1 MTTASLLSAGLEA
14 YTSMENKES
23 FFQGLYYESN
33 ISLVCRVV
41 DSLPGDNELVNI
53 NEHNVRFLKALAALN
68 EGAPEA
74 GEEIPQT
81 AAELQRLDLKLNL
94 LLEIVGQLLA
104 SQRTLPAPTQVRLG
118 HAGIEWLAHDCPLS
132 GAQVCIEVYLR
143 SELPSPLKFHGIA
156 VPVDSAEGSSSA
168 GQRVQ
173 ARFVGLS
180 AALQD
185 DLEKF
190 IFRRHRRSIAQ
201 RQA

>member
-1 MTTASLLSAGLEA
+1 
-14 YTSMENKES
+14 MENNDS
-23 FFQGLYYESN
+23 FFQGLYYESTV
-33 ISLVCRVV
+33 SLVCQVV
-41 DSLPGDNELVNI
+41 DSLPDDNELVSI
-53 NEHNVRFLKALAALN
+53 NENNIRFLKALAALN
-68 EGAPEA
+68 EAAPEA
-74 GEEIPQT
+74 GDEVPQT

-104 SQRTLPAPTQVRLG
+104 NQRTLPAPTQVRLG
-118 HAGIEWLAHDCPLS
+118 HSGIEWVAQDCPPS

-156 VPVDSAEGSSSA
+156 VIVDSTEGVGSV

-173 ARFVGLS
+173 VRFVGLS
-180 AALQD
+180 SVLQD

>member
-1 MTTASLLSAGLEA
+1 
-14 YTSMENKES
+14 MENKDS
-23 FFQGLYYESN
+23 FFQGLYYESH
-33 ISLVCRVV
+33 ISLVWQLV
-41 DSLPGDNELVNI
+41 DSLPAANELVSI
-53 NEHNVRFLKALAALN
+53 NENNSRFLKALAAMN

-118 HAGIEWLAHDCPLS
+118 HAAIEWVTEDCPPP
-132 GAQVCIEVYLR
+132 GAQISVDVYLR
-143 SELPSPLKFHGIA
+143 SELPSPLKFHGVA
-156 VPVDSAEGSSSA
+156 VLADPEDGAASGSK
-168 GQRVQ
+168 RVQ
-173 ARFVGLS
+173 VRFVGLS
-180 AALQD
+180 SALQD

-201 RQA
+201 RQQ

>member
-1 MTTASLLSAGLEA
+1 MISLYYLRAWGG
-14 YTSMENKES
+14 YTSMENQDA
-23 FFQGLYYESN
+23 FFQGLYYESHV
-33 ISLVCRVV
+33 SLVCQVV
-41 DSLPGDNELVNI
+41 ASLPGDNELVSI
-53 NEHNVRFLKALAALN
+53 NENNSRFLKALAALSDV
-68 EGAPEA
+68 APEA

-104 SQRTLPAPTQVRLG
+104 NQRTLPAPTQVRLG
-118 HAGIEWLAHDCPLS
+118 HMGIEWVAQDCPPS

-143 SELPSPLKFHGIA
+143 SELPSPLKFHGVA
-156 VPVDSAEGSSSA
+156 VLVDAEHGSESA

-173 ARFVGLS
+173 VRFVGLNS
-180 AALQD
+180 ALQD

-201 RQA
+201 RQT

>member
-1 MTTASLLSAGLEA
+1 
-14 YTSMENKES
+14 MESKDS

-33 ISLVCRVV
+33 ISLVCQVV
-41 DSLPGDNELVNI
+41 DSLPGDNELVSI
-53 NEHNVRFLKALAALN
+53 NENNVRFLKALAALN
-68 EGAPEA
+68 EGAPEV
-74 GEEIPQT
+74 GEEAPQT

-104 SQRTLPAPTQVRLG
+104 SQLTLPAPTKVRLG
-118 HAGIEWLAHDCPLS
+118 HAGIEWVAQDCPPS
-132 GAQVCIEVYLR
+132 GAQVCIEVYLC

-156 VPVDSAEGSSSA
+156 VLVDSEEGSGNA
-168 GQRVQ
+168 GQHVQ

-180 AALQD
+180 STLQD

-201 RQA
+201 RQI